1 MANYRAPLEDI
12 EFVVKNLIDFDTLA
26 QLPAYAEY
34 DMDGDF
40 AVSVLEEAGKF
51 ASGVLAPNREAG
63 DRVGSVMVD
72 GQVKLAPGY
81 GDAFK
86 QMGEAG
92 WYAISMPT
100 DVGGQGLPELLNTS
114 ANEMWTAADIAFSL
128 GPLLSAGAA
137 LAIHAHGSEEQKQSY
152 LPKMLSGEWSGT
164 MNLTEPQSG
173 SDLATIKT
181 KAVPQGDHYLIS
193 GQKIYISFGDHD
205 ATSNIIHLVLA
216 RIEGAPE
223 GTGGISL
230 FIVPK
235 FTLDADGNAGER
247 NDVKCVSI
255 EHKLGIHGSPTCVM
269 QYGDNGGAVG
279 YLVGKENR
287 GLQAMFTMMNEARLK
302 VGIEGLGVSEA
313 AYQHALYYAKDRVQ
327 GRDSAGQKAA
337 IIKHAD
343 VRRMLMTMK
352 SLTEAMRAYSYN
364 EAVNFDIA
372 HHHPD
377 RELGAAMQRRVDLM
391 IPVIKGWMTE
401 IGQEVASLGVQI
413 HGGMGYV
420 EETGAAQFYRD
431 IRIAAIYEGTN
442 GIQAADLV
450 GRKLGMDGGQTM
462 MSVIAEMEDTL
473 AAMQAHDKASAFAGY
488 LASAINGLKDSTAAV
503 LAMMQSN
510 PQQAMLAS
518 FNYMMQAGYC
528 FGGYH
533 MARAMMVAHDA
544 LAVDATN
551 KQMQAK
557 VHSTRFYM
565 EHMLPRAEMCGQ
577 SVRNSNNDDLLSMD
591 DELFG

>member
-1 MANYRAPLEDI
+1 MANYRAPIEDI
-12 EFVVKNLIDFDTLA
+12 EFVVKNLIDFDALA
-26 QLPAYAEY
+26 SLPAYTDYE
-34 DMDGDF
+34 MDGDF
-40 AVSVLEEAGKF
+40 AVAVLEEAGKF

-81 GDAFK
+81 NEAFK

-92 WYAISMPT
+92 WFAISMPT
-100 DVGGQGLPELLNTS
+100 DVGGQGLPEVLNTS
-114 ANEMWTAADIAFSL
+114 ANEMWTAADMAFSL

-137 LAIHAHGSEEQKQSY
+137 LAIHAHGSEEQKQTY

-181 KAVPQGDHYLIS
+181 KAIPQGDHYLIS
-193 GQKIYISFGDHD
+193 GQKIYISYGDHD
-205 ATSNIIHLVLA
+205 ATDNIIHLVLA

-235 FTLDADGNAGER
+235 FILNADGSPGER
-247 NDVKCVSI
+247 NDVDCVSV

-269 QYGDNGGAVG
+269 QYGDKGGAVG

-327 GRDSAGQKAA
+327 GRDAGGQKAA

-377 RELGAAMQRRVDLM
+377 RELGQAMQRRVDLM

-413 HGGMGYV
+413 HGGMGFV

-450 GRKLGMDGGQTM
+450 GRKLGIDGGQTM
-462 MSVIAEMEDTL
+462 MAVIAEMEATH
-473 AAMQAHDKASAFAGY
+473 AAMQSHPKAGAMAGHLGAAIAELKAST
-488 LASAINGLKDSTAAV
+488 SAIM
-503 LAMMQSN
+503 AMLQSN

-518 FNYMMQAGYC
+518 FNFMMQAGYC
-528 FGGYH
+528 FGGFH
-533 MARAMMVAHDA
+533 MARAMMVAFDA
-544 LAVDATN
+544 LDADAKN
-551 KQMQAK
+551 AQMLAK
-557 VHSTRFYM
+557 VQSTRFYL
-565 EHMLPRAEMCGQ
+565 EHVLPRAATCAQ
-577 SVRNSNNDDLLSMD
+577 SVQNSANDELLSMA
-591 DELFG
+591 DELF

>member
-12 EFVVKNLIDFDTLA
+12 EFVIKHLIDFDALA
-26 QLPAYAEY
+26 ALPAFADYE
-34 DMDGDF
+34 MDGDF

-81 GDAFK
+81 DEAFK

-100 DVGGQGLPELLNTS
+100 EYGGQGLPELFNTS
-114 ANEMWTAADIAFSL
+114 ANEMWTGADIAFSL

-137 LAIHAHGSEEQKQSY
+137 LAISAHGSEEQKQTY
-152 LPKMLSGEWSGT
+152 LPNMLSGVWSGT

-193 GQKIYISFGDHD
+193 GQKIYISYGDHD
-205 ATSNIIHLVLA
+205 ATNNIIHLVLA

-235 FTLDADGNAGER
+235 FVLNEDGTPGER
-247 NDVKCVSI
+247 NDVHCVSV
-255 EHKLGIHGSPTCVM
+255 EHKMGIHGSPTCVM
-269 QYGDNGGAVG
+269 QYGDNGGAIG

-313 AYQHALYYAKDRVQ
+313 AYQHALWYAKDRVQ
-327 GRDSAGQKAA
+327 GRDGQGQRAA
-337 IIKHAD
+337 IIRHAD

-352 SLTEAMRAYSYN
+352 SLTEAMRAYAYN

-372 HHHPD
+372 HHHAD
-377 RELGAAMQRRVDLM
+377 RELGDAMQRRVDLM

-401 IGQEVASLGVQI
+401 VGQETASLGVQI

-420 EETGAAQFYRD
+420 EETGAAQFMRD

-450 GRKLGMDGGQTM
+450 GRKLAMDGGQAM
-462 MSVIAEMEDTL
+462 MAVIAEMEGVL
-473 AAMQAHDKASAFAGY
+473 ATMQAHSKAASHADY
-488 LASAINGLKDSTAAV
+488 LAKAIAGLKDSTAAV
-503 LAMMQSN
+503 LAMLQSN

-533 MARAMMVAHDA
+533 MARAMMVAHDQLEA
-544 LAVDATN
+544 DASNT
-551 KQMQAK
+551 QMQAK
-557 VHSTRFYM
+557 LHSTRFYL
-565 EHMLPRAEMCGQ
+565 EHILPRAEMCGQ
-577 SVRNSNNDDLLSMD
+577 SVRNSNNDDLLAMS